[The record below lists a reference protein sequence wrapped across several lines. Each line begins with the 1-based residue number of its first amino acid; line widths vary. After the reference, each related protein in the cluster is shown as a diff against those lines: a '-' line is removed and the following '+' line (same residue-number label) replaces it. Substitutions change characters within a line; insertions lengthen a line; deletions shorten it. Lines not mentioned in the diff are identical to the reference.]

1 MLNLKH
7 IAVSSFNEN
16 LAYIHRDC
24 VAYKVDDIKTLTKVE
39 IHGGVKPIF
48 AFLQIV
54 DDAKLVKP
62 NELGLN
68 TEAFELINLPE
79 GANISLT
86 LSPPPPSLVSIKRK
100 IAGNILSAG
109 EYAAIINDI
118 AAKRYSNM
126 DIASFL
132 VASGSFMTASEVLAM
147 TEALIGD
154 NTIRWDNEGI
164 VVDHHC
170 FGGVP
175 GNKTDIIITAIV
187 AAYGLPMPKTASRS
201 LTSCAGVA
209 DTMSVLAN
217 VDLDE
222 ETLRTLVKENRGAIA
237 CYNSLPISEANKIV
251 SGVERHIGI
260 TQQQHLAASILAIK
274 LAAGVTHLVL
284 DIPVGPSSRV
294 KSTNEAMRLRKL
306 CEYVGDM
313 LSLEIDAVITDGSEP
328 IGNGI
333 GAVLEARDVMKI
345 LRNKEDAPQDLLEK
359 SLFLAGRILE
369 FDPKLRGGQ
378 GYHVAKEI
386 LTSGRALEAMNRII
400 YAQGKA
406 PQPQLGHLTRD
417 IVSQVSGTVE
427 NIDNARINKIG
438 VLAGAAQYPGAG
450 LDLLKKVGDHVEQG
464 ETLYRIHA
472 VNSTDFAFANS
483 VVDGYTGYEVSSA
496 GGPKGGY

>member
-7 IAVSSFNEN
+7 IAVASFNEN
-16 LAYIHRDC
+16 IAYVHRDC
-24 VAYKVDDIKTLTKVE
+24 TAYKVDDIRTLTKVE
-39 IHGGVKPIF
+39 IHGGVKPVY
-48 AFLQIV
+48 AFLQVV
-54 DDAKLVKP
+54 DDPKLVKP

-68 TEAFELINLPE
+68 TEAFQKINLPE

-86 LSPPPPSLVSIKRK
+86 LAPTAPSQTSIKRK
-100 IAGNILSAG
+100 VGGNILSAS
-109 EYAAIINDI
+109 EYSSIINDI
-118 AAKRYSNM
+118 TSNRYSNM

-132 VASGSFMTASEVLAM
+132 VASGSFMTAPEVLAL
-147 TEALIGD
+147 TEALIGED
-154 NTIRWDNEGI
+154 VIRWDNENI
-164 VVDHHC
+164 VVDFHC

-187 AAYGLPMPKTASRS
+187 AAYGLPMPKTAARS

-209 DTMSVLAN
+209 DTFAVLAN

-222 ETLRTLVKENRGAIA
+222 AQLKTLVKENRGAIA
-237 CYNSLPISEANKIV
+237 NFNTLPIAEASKVIAA
-251 SGVERHIGI
+251 VERHLGLM
-260 TQQQHLAASILAIK
+260 QLQHLAASILAIK

-284 DIPVGPSSRV
+284 DIPVGANSRI

-306 CEYVGDM
+306 VEYVGDM

-378 GYHVAKEI
+378 GYAVAKEI
-386 LTSGRALEAMNRII
+386 LTSGRALEAMNKII

-417 IVSQVSGTVE
+417 IVATQSGVVE
-427 NIDNARINKIG
+427 SIDNTRINRIG

-450 LDLLKKVGDHVEQG
+450 LDLLKKVGDPVEQG
-464 ETLYRIHA
+464 ETLYRIHS

-483 VVDGYTGYEVSSA
+483 VVDGNTGYEISR
-496 GGPKGGY
+496 KGNY

>member
-187 AAYGLPMPKTASRS
+187 AAYGFFGISCLIG
-201 LTSCAGVA
+201 LTNMVM
-209 DTMSVLAN
+209 MSVAGKKNKEILKARITELSIVGEMALWVGLALMTVGTFLGAVWAN
-217 VDLDE
+217 ESWGRYWGWDPK
-222 ETLRTLVKENRGAIA
+222 ETWAL
-237 CYNSLPISEANKIV
+237 
-251 SGVERHIGI
+251 I
-260 TQQQHLAASILAIK
+260 TMVVYAV
-274 LAAGVTHLVL
+274 VTHLHLVKRWNSLWLFNLASVIAFASVL
-284 DIPVGPSSRV
+284 MTFFGV
-294 KSTNEAMRLRKL
+294 N
-306 CEYVGDM
+306 YF
-313 LSLEIDAVITDGSEP
+313 LSGMHSYGQNDNVHGIFTYLYIALGVVVIL
-328 IGNGI
+328 
-333 GAVLEARDVMKI
+333 AVLSYRRWKMK
-345 LRNKEDAPQDLLEK
+345 
-359 SLFLAGRILE
+359 
-369 FDPKLRGGQ
+369 
-378 GYHVAKEI
+378 V
-386 LTSGRALEAMNRII
+386 
-400 YAQGKA
+400 
-406 PQPQLGHLTRD
+406 
-417 IVSQVSGTVE
+417 
-427 NIDNARINKIG
+427 
-438 VLAGAAQYPGAG
+438 
-450 LDLLKKVGDHVEQG
+450 
-464 ETLYRIHA
+464 
-472 VNSTDFAFANS
+472 
-483 VVDGYTGYEVSSA
+483 
-496 GGPKGGY
+496 